1 MLKSSVNN
9 VLAFVKNELE
19 SSSRCLRYRAMHQ
32 KLLMNGFISDVRVFD
47 FERTYLPVVD
57 QTARHSLTRRTYIS
71 TDHNQLFT

>member
-1 MLKSSVNN
+1 
-9 VLAFVKNELE
+9 
-19 SSSRCLRYRAMHQ
+19 MHQ

-57 QTARHSLTRRTYIS
+57 QAARHSLTRRTYIS